1 VDDYPLTC
9 AWGLCIFFL
18 FVAGGEEGRAV
29 GQSMDSS
36 RHRLSGPILNA
47 GSYSKQKSPVANDY
61 PITKDAVVSCLG
73 FFFFSTTELC
83 KVSLIVLSW
92 WNICYSLMDVE
103 HQVFYFSSIFL
114 QFVLFNLCLLNPINF
129 ALISGITE
137 SLYFWHGIIRP
148 QFLSAT
154 VYSSLLA
161 NLTWM
166 FVVMHNLLFLQ
177 LLKILFSC
185 ICWQCVLLTCMC
197 QNPLFSCCLKSFVD
211 WWYQFIFT
219 AHAFYAIN
227 GG

>member
-1 VDDYPLTC
+1 
-9 AWGLCIFFL
+9 
-18 FVAGGEEGRAV
+18 
-29 GQSMDSS
+29 M
-36 RHRLSGPILNA
+36 
-47 GSYSKQKSPVANDY
+47 
-61 PITKDAVVSCLG
+61 LG
-73 FFFFSTTELC
+73 FFLLFHDWIVQGFTDCLIMVKHLLQPDGCWTSSILFFL
-83 KVSLIVLSW
+83 
-92 WNICYSLMDVE
+92 Y
-103 HQVFYFSSIFL
+103 IFL
-114 QFVLFNLCLLNPINF
+114 QFVLFNLRLLNPINF

-161 NLTWM
+161 NLTWV

-227 GG
+227 DG